1 MVAAEAADKSADGGS
16 FADHYWNDMSY
27 VGNCRMLCD
36 AQDEAE
42 ELNDVLLIAV
52 VDDNPD

>member
-27 VGNCRMLCD
+27 VGNSRMLCD